1 MQVRQRG
8 VAALDA
14 KYLKKLADV
23 KAENNALCDD
33 VVADFRQLRIRQS
46 VHSYVKQPSLP
57 RQAAPTEWDYLP
69 SKRMITMQKQ
79 LEGTQKYIN
88 EQCR

>member
-33 VVADFRQLRIRQS
+33 VVADFRQLRIRAVCPFVRKATTVS
-46 VHSYVKQPSLP
+46 PDRQPPLNGIIYP
-57 RQAAPTEWDYLP
+57 QR
-69 SKRMITMQKQ
+69 
-79 LEGTQKYIN
+79 G
-88 EQCR
+88 